1 MTFAILGGTGTGLN
15 FSVVYFFYK
24 KKKKKN
30 IKKLMKKKMM
40 MMTKWGQH
48 EKIPEK
54 ESSGWLRTALGADK
68 SLEIADS

>member
-1 MTFAILGGTGTGLN
+1 MLSISFTIKEEK
-15 FSVVYFFYK
+15 Y
-24 KKKKKN
+24 
-30 IKKLMKKKMM
+30 IKKMVKKKMM

-54 ESSGWLRTALGADK
+54 ESLGWLPAALGADK

>member
-1 MTFAILGGTGTGLN
+1 M
-15 FSVVYFFYK
+15 V
-24 KKKKKN
+24 
-30 IKKLMKKKMM
+30 KKKMM

-54 ESSGWLRTALGADK
+54 ESLGWLPAALGADK